1 MQPHALRTV
10 PGCAL
15 RAAPH
20 RAVAPRLSRC
30 AAAPPRPARSAARMA
45 PARAAITDVFALD
58 FDGVVCDSVGESALS
73 AWTVRRA
80 QPLPPRLAAA
90 SHRQGAA
97 YLLPRAQASEQ
108 LWPDVF
114 CAPGAAAQKQRVLD
128 EMRLVRPV
136 VETGYENLIQARL
149 LLEARPG
156 TRPDDMLAN
165 WGCAPQQ
172 QRGFVC
178 NNTANVTCAPL
189 PGTARCCRRPWRA
202 GGCSAARWWSCSA
215 ARATGG

>member
-1 MQPHALRTV
+1 
-10 PGCAL
+10 
-15 RAAPH
+15 
-20 RAVAPRLSRC
+20 
-30 AAAPPRPARSAARMA
+30 MA
-45 PARAAITDVFALD
+45 PARAAISDVFALD

-73 AWTVRRA
+73 AWTVRRVR
-80 QPLPPRLAAA
+80 QWPPCGAHVSPR
-90 SHRQGAA
+90 SAA
-97 YLLPRAQASEQ
+97 YLLRRAQASEQ
-108 LWPDVF
+108 LWPEVF

-172 QRGFVC
+172 RPGFGC
-178 NNTANVTCAPL
+178 
-189 PGTARCCRRPWRA
+189 
-202 GGCSAARWWSCSA
+202 GCSAYQL
-215 ARATGG
+215 T